1 MQNFTEF
8 RYCLGALQACVRIFV
23 RLSIFFSDT
32 CFRSLS
38 RSASRY
44 KLDFFTQSLTRLEVS
59 MLQKSRLYVFLVACY
74 SRPDKESVGNRSIT
88 LYVTPARFKI
98 WPILKPAADFK
109 TGQPN

>member
-8 RYCLGALQACVRIFV
+8 RYCLGALQACVRKIDIFV

-44 KLDFFTQSLTRLEVS
+44 KLNFFTQSLTRLEVS
-59 MLQKSRLYVFLVACY
+59 TLWCKNQGCMYSWLLATAVRIKNLSVIDQSLY
-74 SRPDKESVGNRSIT
+74 
-88 LYVTPARFKI
+88 
-98 WPILKPAADFK
+98 
-109 TGQPN
+109 Q

>member
-8 RYCLGALQACVRIFV
+8 RYCLGALQACVRKIDIFV

-44 KLDFFTQSLTRLEVS
+44 KLNFFTQSLTRLEVS
-59 MLQKSRLYVFLVACY
+59 MVQKSRLYVFLVACY
-74 SRPDKESVGNRSIT
+74 SRPDKNSVGNRSIT
-88 LYVTPARFKI
+88 LLYMFY
-98 WPILKPAADFK
+98 WFSWLFS
-109 TGQPN
+109 

>member
-8 RYCLGALQACVRIFV
+8 RYCLCALQACVRKIDIFV

-59 MLQKSRLYVFLVACY
+59 MLQNQGCMFSWLLATAVRIKNL
-74 SRPDKESVGNRSIT
+74 SVI
-88 LYVTPARFKI
+88 
-98 WPILKPAADFK
+98 D
-109 TGQPN
+109 

>member
-1 MQNFTEF
+1 MQNFIEF
-8 RYCLGALQACVRIFV
+8 RYCLGALQACVHKIDIFV

-59 MLQKSRLYVFLVACY
+59 MVQKSRLYVFLVACY

-88 LYVTPARFKI
+88 LVCLVKS
-98 WPILKPAADFK
+98 L
-109 TGQPN
+109 